1 MKLFSLAMLGPT
13 LNIGLALGTLLLGLL
28 GVAFLLLALSTR
40 LKLRTVPIRMLAAAL
55 LLAAGWYVV
64 QGAALL
70 LVAAPAVK
78 MLVAAADVLVIA
90 LLLKHNRSNQQLPA
104 YSTPLHSEA

>member
-1 MKLFSLAMLGPT
+1 MKLFSLAMAGTT

-40 LKLRTVPIRMLAAAL
+40 LKLRTTPFRILAATL
-55 LLAAGWYVV
+55 LLAAAWYVL

-70 LVAAPAVK
+70 LFASTGVK
-78 MLVAAADVLVIA
+78 LLVAAADALVIV
-90 LLLKHNRSNQQLPA
+90 LLLKHNLR
-104 YSTPLHSEA
+104 